1 MTNEQKSA
9 FILGAFIFLGMVVT
23 GWLIS
28 STAIRFKEYE
38 RVVSVKGLAEREV
51 PADIAVWPIRFAAA
65 GNDLGGLYASMET
78 STGEILAF
86 LQAAGFSQAEVTTA
100 APIVTDKYAER
111 YGTQNVNLRYSAQQ
125 TITVYSGKIDLVR
138 QSQGA
143 MAELGK
149 KGIAFGG
156 DEYNQKA
163 SYLFTRLNEIKPAMI
178 EEATRNARAV
188 AEQFAADSKSRLGKL
203 KSANQGQFGIEDRD
217 SNTPYLKKVRVVST
231 VDYYLSD

>member
-1 MTNEQKSA
+1 MINEQKSA
-9 FILGAFIFLGMVVT
+9 FILGAFIFLGMAVA
-23 GWLIS
+23 GWLLAS
-28 STAIRFKEYE
+28 SAIRFKEYE

-51 PADIAVWPIRFAAA
+51 PADVAVWPIRFVAA
-65 GNDLGGLYASMET
+65 GDDLGALYASMESNT
-78 STGEILAF
+78 REILAF
-86 LQAAGFSQAEVTTA
+86 LREAGFTQAEVTTA
-100 APIVTDKYAER
+100 APIITDKYAER
-111 YGTQNVNLRYSAQQ
+111 YGAPNVNLRYSAQQ

-138 QSQGA
+138 QSQGT

-156 DEYNQKA
+156 DEYSQRA
-163 SYLFTRLNEIKPAMI
+163 SYLFTKLNEIKPAMI

-203 KSANQGQFGIEDRD
+203 RSANQGQFSIEDRD